1 MISILTSLPAC
12 TTQQPQAAAT
22 VQKPLNDPPAKEA
35 PVKESIFAC
44 VGVPAAGKK
53 CGFDL

>member
-1 MISILTSLPAC
+1 MIPILILLPAC
-12 TTQQPQAAAT
+12 AVQQPQASNA
-22 VQKPLNDPPAKEA
+22 VQKPLNDPPPRDA

-44 VGVPAAGKK
+44 LGVPAAGKK

>member
-1 MISILTSLPAC
+1 MISILMLLPAC
-12 TTQQPQAAAT
+12 TAQQPQAA
-22 VQKPLNDPPAKEA
+22 VQKPLNDPLAKEA

-44 VGVPAAGKK
+44 LGVPAAGKK